1 MNTTRLEAFSDGVFA
16 IVITL
21 LVLELHAPEP
31 GERTLGSALGR
42 MWPSYAAFLASFL
55 VVGIIWLNHH
65 AMFALVS
72 RTTHGLQVANL
83 GLLLT
88 VTVLPFPTAVLGNY
102 ARDAADA
109 DGRTA
114 VLLYGASSTAMSL
127 AFQIIWRYILR
138 HPELQK
144 AGVDRARLRTR
155 DRRYTVGLAAYPLA
169 TLIGLISVPVFL
181 VLILA
186 LSFMYLLPT
195 PDTAVDPS
203 GSG

>member
-31 GERTLGSALGR
+31 GERTLASALGR

-72 RTTHGLQVANL
+72 QTTHGLQVANL

-88 VTVLPFPTAVLGNY
+88 VDSPAVPDCRAGQLRTG
-102 ARDAADA
+102 RRRRGRP

-114 VLLYGASSTAMSL
+114 LRRKQHRDVARVPDHLALHPAAPGTAEKRASTA
-127 AFQIIWRYILR
+127 
-138 HPELQK
+138 
-144 AGVDRARLRTR
+144 AGYARG
-155 DRRYTVGLAAYPLA
+155 TVGTPSAWP
-169 TLIGLISVPVFL
+169 
-181 VLILA
+181 
-186 LSFMYLLPT
+186 PT
-195 PDTAVDPS
+195 RSRP
-203 GSG
+203 